1 MTHAL
6 DTFSGFF
13 RIKVLFQRE
22 AQSHHCLQQPRALPG
37 LKDLREGNKK
47 ALAPDEEASAGA
59 PAAPPLR
66 HPGSGSLSP
75 SAQSLSL
82 SGPVPPI
89 KSAPG
94 PSPPL
99 PHPIIPS
106 GTRFTSWSPAFSLC
120 KV

>member
-47 ALAPDEEASAGA
+47 ALALDEEASAGA
-59 PAAPPLR
+59 PAPPPLR
-66 HPGSGSLSP
+66 HPGLGSPSP

-106 GTRFTSWSPAFSLC
+106 GTRFTSWSPGFSR
-120 KV
+120 